1 MRIAGPVLAS
11 SRLRRLAAVGLLAG
25 LFLLQGCA
33 TPTDYRS
40 WERGQPVY
48 YVKGGDTLYSIAVA
62 NDLDWQRLARW
73 NGISNPRHL
82 KIGQRLRLSPP
93 GGAAVSAGG
102 GSAPAASRTPVKTAS
117 SAPKPGSSAPAA
129 SPVNWKWPLE
139 GRVLHRF
146 PEGAPAQKGVILA
159 ASIDT
164 PVRAA
169 AGGRVVYSGDG
180 LPGYGNLVIVKHNAE
195 WLSAY
200 AYNKSLAVSEG
211 EEVRRGQT
219 IARVGARDHRKP
231 ERGGHLLFQIRRQG
245 KPVDPERYLP

>member
-1 MRIAGPVLAS
+1 MHTRRPLLLS
-11 SRLRRLAAVGLLAG
+11 SRLRRFLVVGLLSG
-25 LFLLQGCA
+25 LFGLSGCA

-40 WERGQPVY
+40 WESGQPVY

-82 KIGQRLRLSPP
+82 KIGERLRLSPP
-93 GGAAVSAGG
+93 GGGTSAGRTSG
-102 GSAPAASRTPVKTAS
+102 APTANTPVKTATS
-117 SAPKPGSSAPAA
+117 VTRSRRAAPAA
-129 SPVNWKWPLE
+129 SPVDWKWPLE

-159 ASIDT
+159 ASIGT

-169 AGGRVVYSGDG
+169 AGGKVVYSGDG
-180 LPGYGNLVIVKHNAE
+180 LPGYGNLIIVKHNAE

-211 EEVRRGQT
+211 QQVRRGQT
-219 IARVGARDHRKP
+219 IARVGPRNHRKP
-231 ERGGHLLFQIRRQG
+231 EEGGHLLFQIRRQG